1 MKMFYSTK
9 TYGHEAGLSCAFR
22 QPGATHSHCSLIHG
36 YALSFSFTFAA
47 TELDDKNWAVD
58 FGDLGALKQWLK
70 DNFDHKTAVDVDDP
84 AIDTFCD
91 LDKMGLID
99 IVIMEGVGCE
109 KFAEH
114 AFNEADR
121 IVREKTNDR
130 CYCVSVEVREHGA
143 NSAIFKRDLN

>member
-1 MKMFYSTK
+1 MCIRDR
-9 TYGHEAGLSCAFR
+9 HEAGLSCAFR

-58 FGDLGALKQWLK
+58 FGDLGELKQWLK

-84 AIDTFCD
+84 AIDTFTD
-91 LDKMGLID
+91 LEKMGLIEMG
-99 IVIMEGVGCE
+99 IMQGVGCE

-114 AFNEADR
+114 AFYEADR
-121 IVREKTNDR
+121 IVREISDNR
-130 CYCVSVEVREHGA
+130 CYCVSVEVREHVA
-143 NSAIFKRDLN
+143 NSAIYKRDLN